1 MLLFK
6 NNIQDIMGWNDQ
18 KFELFLLNW
27 TRTHEIHITS
37 QRSAFIYSKAYFD
50 FLLPLFFTICQID
63 LNLKTKV
70 VDKQVVLLTLLSF
83 YLVNDVSLSKQSPSS
98 LVILKVFLNSLKDLG
113 LITETAV
120 TKTNILLT
128 TFSVQDEEVVSD
140 LVSSIDIELVRD
152 LLISSNPVLVSKHHA
167 MFYYE
172 EPSKATFLVKKPY
185 PTPVEFF
192 DEMFRLSQTIADR
205 FLRDL
210 YSHRLHKLMEAQYKK
225 SIFPF

>member
-63 LNLKTKV
+63 LNLQTKV

-83 YLVNDVSLSKQSPSS
+83 YLINDVSLSKQTPSS
-98 LVILKVFLNSLKDLG
+98 LIILRVFLQSLKDLG
-113 LITETAV
+113 LITEAAV
-120 TKTNILLT
+120 TKTSILLS
-128 TFSVQDEEVVSD
+128 TFASHHEEVVSD
-140 LVSSIDIELVRD
+140 LVSSVDIELVRD
-152 LLISSNPVLVSKHHA
+152 LLVSANPVLVSKQHA

-185 PTPVEFF
+185 PTPVA
-192 DEMFRLSQTIADR
+192 L
-205 FLRDL
+205 
-210 YSHRLHKLMEAQYKK
+210 
-225 SIFPF
+225 

>member
-18 KFELFLLNW
+18 KYETFILNW
-27 TRTHEIHITS
+27 TKTHEIHITS
-37 QRSAFIYSKAYFD
+37 QRNPFMYSQAYFD

-63 LNLKTKV
+63 LNLQTKV

-83 YLVNDVSLSKQSPSS
+83 YLINDVSLSKQTPSS
-98 LVILKVFLNSLKDLG
+98 LIILRVFLQSLKDLG
-113 LITETAV
+113 LITEAAV
-120 TKTNILLT
+120 TKTSILLS
-128 TFSVQDEEVVSD
+128 TFASHHEEVVSD
-140 LVSSIDIELVRD
+140 LVSSVDIELVRD
-152 LLISSNPVLVSKHHA
+152 LLVSANPVLVSKQHA

-192 DEMFRLSQTIADR
+192 DEMFRVSQTIADR

-210 YSHRLHKLMEAQYKK
+210 YANRLHKLMEAQYKK

>member
-37 QRSAFIYSKAYFD
+37 QRTAFMYSKAYFD

-83 YLVNDVSLSKQSPSS
+83 YLVNDVSLSKQTPSS
-98 LVILKVFLNSLKDLG
+98 LIILRVFLQSLKDLK
-113 LITETAV
+113 LISEAAV
-120 TKTNILLT
+120 TKTSILLS
-128 TFSVQDEEVVSD
+128 TFSTSNEDVSSD
-140 LVSSIDIELVRD
+140 LVSSVDIELVRD
-152 LLISSNPVLVSKHHA
+152 LLVSANPVLVSKQHA

-172 EPSKATFLVKKPY
+172 EPGKATFLVKKPY

-192 DEMFRLSQTIADR
+192 DEMFRVSQTIADR

-210 YSHRLHKLMEAQYKK
+210 YANRLHKLMEAQYKK